1 MDKYIELE
9 AAIHA
14 VQRYGVGVLDADDF
28 SPEQA
33 ERFIISKLSAIPAAD
48 VVEVRHGLNNNTEGG
63 NLKDLIELSKALRAK
78 SIVDEMVGV
87 KNSLNE
93 QAADAIDF
101 LLKLLES
108 KGVDYRENRER

>member
-1 MDKYIELE
+1 M
-9 AAIHA
+9 
-14 VQRYGVGVLDADDF
+14 
-28 SPEQA
+28 
-33 ERFIISKLSAIPAAD
+33 
-48 VVEVRHGLNNNTEGG
+48 
-63 NLKDLIELSKALRAK
+63 KDLIELSKALMAK